1 MKTLRKIFIVL
12 LEVVLVCLM
21 VVFILSFS
29 VRDAV
34 VKQMKNVTVENV
46 REEIISDVN
55 SNANIS
61 DESFNDIVNNTE
73 ADALIRKYIDLLISG
88 MAGNNIDSDINID
101 KDVIT
106 FIDNNK
112 DLLKEKLGVS
122 DEQLE
127 GFKKSE
133 NLKKANDYF
142 KEKVQEG
149 NESNKSVVTTFRI
162 YNNLISDSLR
172 IILVISIVVLIVIIG
187 ILKNSLL
194 SLIKIVG
201 IDLVITAILSIIVV
215 AILNFIIIS
224 VADLAIT
231 VNYSYGLIYG
241 IVALVIGIIMI
252 VSSNIYKKKMS

>member
-21 VVFILSFS
+21 VVFMLSFS

-34 VKQMKNVTVENV
+34 VKQMKNVTIKNV
-46 REEIISDVN
+46 REEIISDVD
-55 SNANIS
+55 SNIN
-61 DESFNDIVNNTE
+61 DESFNELVNNTE
-73 ADALIRKYIDLLISG
+73 ADALIQKYIDLLISG

-101 KDVIT
+101 EDVIT

-112 DLLKEKLGVS
+112 ELLKEKLGVS

-127 GFKKSE
+127 EFKKSE

-172 IILVISIVVLIVIIG
+172 IILAISIIVLIVIIG

-194 SLIKIVG
+194 SLIKVVG
-201 IDLVITAILSIIVV
+201 IDLVITAILSILVV
-215 AILNFIIIS
+215 TVLNFIIIS

-241 IVALVIGIIMI
+241 VVALVIGIIMI

>member
-46 REEIISDVN
+46 REEIISDVD
-55 SNANIS
+55 SNIN
-61 DESFNDIVNNTE
+61 DESFNELVNNTE
-73 ADALIRKYIDLLISG
+73 ADALIQKYIDLLISG

-101 KDVIT
+101 EDVIT

-127 GFKKSE
+127 EFKKSE

-172 IILVISIVVLIVIIG
+172 IILAISIIVLIVIIG

-194 SLIKIVG
+194 SLIKVVG
-201 IDLVITAILSIIVV
+201 IDLVITAILSILIVTV
-215 AILNFIIIS
+215 LNFIIIS

-241 IVALVIGIIMI
+241 VVALVIGIIMI

>member
-46 REEIISDVN
+46 REEIISDVD
-55 SNANIS
+55 SNIN
-61 DESFNDIVNNTE
+61 DESFNELVNNTE
-73 ADALIRKYIDLLISG
+73 ADALIQKYIDLLISG

-101 KDVIT
+101 EDVIT

-112 DLLKEKLGVS
+112 ELLKEKLGVS

-127 GFKKSE
+127 EFKKSE

-172 IILVISIVVLIVIIG
+172 IILAISIIVLIVIIG

-194 SLIKIVG
+194 SLIKVVG
-201 IDLVITAILSIIVV
+201 IDLVITAILSILVV
-215 AILNFIIIS
+215 TVLNFIIIS

>member
-46 REEIISDVN
+46 KEEIISDVD
-55 SNANIS
+55 SNIN
-61 DESFNDIVNNTE
+61 DESFNELVNNTE
-73 ADALIRKYIDLLISG
+73 ADALIQKYIDLLISG

-101 KDVIT
+101 EDVIT

-112 DLLKEKLGVS
+112 ELLKEKLGVS

-127 GFKKSE
+127 EFKKSE

-172 IILVISIVVLIVIIG
+172 IILAISIIVLIVIIG

-201 IDLVITAILSIIVV
+201 IDLVITAILSILIVT
-215 AILNFIIIS
+215 ILNFIIIS

-252 VSSNIYKKKMS
+252 VSSNIYKKMMS

>member
-21 VVFILSFS
+21 VVFILFFS

-34 VKQMKNVTVENV
+34 VKQMKNVTIENV
-46 REEIISDVN
+46 REEIISDVD
-55 SNANIS
+55 SNINE
-61 DESFNDIVNNTE
+61 ESFNELVNNTE
-73 ADALIRKYIDLLISG
+73 ADALIQKYIDLLISG

-101 KDVIT
+101 EDVIT

-112 DLLKEKLGVS
+112 ELLKEKLGVS

-127 GFKKSE
+127 EFKKSE

-172 IILVISIVVLIVIIG
+172 IILAISIIVLIVIIG

-194 SLIKIVG
+194 SLIKVVG
-201 IDLVITAILSIIVV
+201 IDLVITAILSILIVT
-215 AILNFIIIS
+215 ILNFIIIS

-252 VSSNIYKKKMS
+252 VSSNIYKKMMS

>member
-46 REEIISDVN
+46 REEIISDVD
-55 SNANIS
+55 SNIN
-61 DESFNDIVNNTE
+61 DESFNELVNNTE
-73 ADALIRKYIDLLISG
+73 ADALIQKYIDLLISG

-101 KDVIT
+101 EDVIT

-112 DLLKEKLGVS
+112 ELLKEKLGVS

-127 GFKKSE
+127 EFKKSE

-172 IILVISIVVLIVIIG
+172 IILTISIIVLIVIIG

-194 SLIKIVG
+194 SLIKVVG
-201 IDLVITAILSIIVV
+201 IDLVITAILSILIVT
-215 AILNFIIIS
+215 ILNFIIIS

-241 IVALVIGIIMI
+241 VVALVIGIIMI
-252 VSSNIYKKKMS
+252 VSSNIYKKKLS

>member
-46 REEIISDVN
+46 REEIISDVD
-55 SNANIS
+55 SNIN
-61 DESFNDIVNNTE
+61 DESFNELVNNTE
-73 ADALIRKYIDLLISG
+73 ADALIQKYIDLLISG

-101 KDVIT
+101 EDVIT

-112 DLLKEKLGVS
+112 ELLKEKLGVS

-127 GFKKSE
+127 EFKKSE

-172 IILVISIVVLIVIIG
+172 IILAISIIVLIVIIG

-194 SLIKIVG
+194 SLIKVVG
-201 IDLVITAILSIIVV
+201 IDLVITAILSILIVT
-215 AILNFIIIS
+215 ILNFIIIS

-241 IVALVIGIIMI
+241 VVALVIGIIMI
-252 VSSNIYKKKMS
+252 VSSNIYKKMMS

>member
-29 VRDAV
+29 VCDAV

-46 REEIISDVN
+46 REEIISDVD
-55 SNANIS
+55 SNIN
-61 DESFNDIVNNTE
+61 DESFNELVNNTE
-73 ADALIRKYIDLLISG
+73 ADALIQKYIDLLISG

-101 KDVIT
+101 EDVIT

-127 GFKKSE
+127 EFKKSE

-172 IILVISIVVLIVIIG
+172 IILAISIIVLIVIIG

-194 SLIKIVG
+194 SLIKVVG
-201 IDLVITAILSIIVV
+201 IDLVITAILSILIVTV
-215 AILNFIIIS
+215 LNFIIIS

-252 VSSNIYKKKMS
+252 VSSNIYKKMMS

>member
-34 VKQMKNVTVENV
+34 VKQMKNVTIENV
-46 REEIISDVN
+46 REEIISDVD
-55 SNANIS
+55 SNINE
-61 DESFNDIVNNTE
+61 ESFNELVNNTE
-73 ADALIRKYIDLLISG
+73 ADTLIQKYIDLLISG

-101 KDVIT
+101 EDVIT

-127 GFKKSE
+127 EFKKSE

-252 VSSNIYKKKMS
+252 VSSNIYKKMMS

>member
-46 REEIISDVN
+46 REEIISDVD
-55 SNANIS
+55 SNIN
-61 DESFNDIVNNTE
+61 DESFNELVNNTE
-73 ADALIRKYIDLLISG
+73 ADALIQKYIDLLISG

-101 KDVIT
+101 EDVIT

-112 DLLKEKLGVS
+112 ELLKEKLGVS

-127 GFKKSE
+127 EFKKSE

-172 IILVISIVVLIVIIG
+172 IILAISIIVLIVIIG

-194 SLIKIVG
+194 SLIKVVG
-201 IDLVITAILSIIVV
+201 IDLVITAILSILIVT
-215 AILNFIIIS
+215 ILNFIIIS

-252 VSSNIYKKKMS
+252 VSSNLYKKKMS

>member
-34 VKQMKNVTVENV
+34 VKQMKNVTIENV
-46 REEIISDVN
+46 REEIISDVD
-55 SNANIS
+55 SNINE
-61 DESFNDIVNNTE
+61 ESFNELVNNTE
-73 ADALIRKYIDLLISG
+73 ADALIQKYIDLLISG

-112 DLLKEKLGVS
+112 ELLKEKLGVS

-127 GFKKSE
+127 EFKKSE

-172 IILVISIVVLIVIIG
+172 IILAISIIVLIVIIG

-194 SLIKIVG
+194 SLIKVVG
-201 IDLVITAILSIIVV
+201 IDLVITAILSILIVTV
-215 AILNFIIIS
+215 LNFIIIS

-252 VSSNIYKKKMS
+252 VSSNIYKKMMS

>member
-46 REEIISDVN
+46 REEIISDVD
-55 SNANIS
+55 SNINE
-61 DESFNDIVNNTE
+61 ESFNELVNNTE
-73 ADALIRKYIDLLISG
+73 ADALIQKYIDLLISG

-101 KDVIT
+101 EDVIT

-112 DLLKEKLGVS
+112 ELLKEKLGVS

-127 GFKKSE
+127 EFKKSE

-149 NESNKSVVTTFRI
+149 NESNKGVVTTFRI

-172 IILVISIVVLIVIIG
+172 IILAISIIVLIVIIG

-194 SLIKIVG
+194 SLIKVVG
-201 IDLVITAILSIIVV
+201 IDLVITAILSILIVT
-215 AILNFIIIS
+215 ILNFIIIS

-252 VSSNIYKKKMS
+252 VSSNIYKKMMS

>member
-46 REEIISDVN
+46 REEIISDVD
-55 SNANIS
+55 SNIN
-61 DESFNDIVNNTE
+61 DESFNELVNNTE
-73 ADALIRKYIDLLISG
+73 ADALIQKYIDLLISG

-112 DLLKEKLGVS
+112 ELLKEKLGVS

-127 GFKKSE
+127 EFKKSE

-172 IILVISIVVLIVIIG
+172 IILAISIIVLIVIIG

-194 SLIKIVG
+194 SLIKVVG
-201 IDLVITAILSIIVV
+201 IDLVITAILSILIVTV
-215 AILNFIIIS
+215 LNFIIIS

-241 IVALVIGIIMI
+241 VVALVIGIIMI

>member
-46 REEIISDVN
+46 REEIISDVD
-55 SNANIS
+55 SNIN
-61 DESFNDIVNNTE
+61 DESFNELVNNTE
-73 ADALIRKYIDLLISG
+73 ADALIQKYIDLLISG

-101 KDVIT
+101 EDVIT

-112 DLLKEKLGVS
+112 ELLKEKLGVS

-127 GFKKSE
+127 EFKKSE

-172 IILVISIVVLIVIIG
+172 IILAISIIVLIVIIG

-194 SLIKIVG
+194 SLIKVVG
-201 IDLVITAILSIIVV
+201 IDLVITAILSILIVT
-215 AILNFIIIS
+215 ILNFIIIS

-252 VSSNIYKKKMS
+252 VSSNIYKKMMS

>member
-34 VKQMKNVTVENV
+34 VKQMKNVTIENV
-46 REEIISDVN
+46 REEIISDVD
-55 SNANIS
+55 SNINE
-61 DESFNDIVNNTE
+61 ESFNELVNNTE
-73 ADALIRKYIDLLISG
+73 ADTLIQKYIDLLISG

-101 KDVIT
+101 EDVIT

-127 GFKKSE
+127 EFKKSE

-172 IILVISIVVLIVIIG
+172 IILAISIIVLIVIIG

-194 SLIKIVG
+194 SLIKVVG
-201 IDLVITAILSIIVV
+201 IDLVITAILSILIVT
-215 AILNFIIIS
+215 ILNFIIIS

-252 VSSNIYKKKMS
+252 VSSNIYKKMMS

>member
-46 REEIISDVN
+46 KEEIISDVD
-55 SNANIS
+55 SNIN
-61 DESFNDIVNNTE
+61 DESFNELVNNTE
-73 ADALIRKYIDLLISG
+73 ADALIQKYIDLLISG

-101 KDVIT
+101 EDVIT

-112 DLLKEKLGVS
+112 ELLKEKLGVS

-127 GFKKSE
+127 EFKKSE

-172 IILVISIVVLIVIIG
+172 IILAISIIVLIVIIG

-194 SLIKIVG
+194 SLIKVVG
-201 IDLVITAILSIIVV
+201 IDLVITAILSILIVT
-215 AILNFIIIS
+215 ILNFIIIS

-241 IVALVIGIIMI
+241 VVALVIGIIMI

>member
-46 REEIISDVN
+46 REEIISDVD
-55 SNANIS
+55 SNIN
-61 DESFNDIVNNTE
+61 DESFNELVNNTE
-73 ADALIRKYIDLLISG
+73 ADALIQKYIDLLISG

-112 DLLKEKLGVS
+112 ELLKEKLGVG

-127 GFKKSE
+127 EFKKSE

-172 IILVISIVVLIVIIG
+172 IILAISIIVLIVIIG

-194 SLIKIVG
+194 SLIKVVG
-201 IDLVITAILSIIVV
+201 IDLVITAILSILIVTV
-215 AILNFIIIS
+215 LNFIIIS

-252 VSSNIYKKKMS
+252 VSSNIYKKMMS

>member
-46 REEIISDVN
+46 REEIISDVD
-55 SNANIS
+55 SNIN
-61 DESFNDIVNNTE
+61 DESFNELVNNTE
-73 ADALIRKYIDLLISG
+73 ADALIQKYIDLLISG

-127 GFKKSE
+127 EFKKSE

-172 IILVISIVVLIVIIG
+172 IILAISIIVLIVIIG

-194 SLIKIVG
+194 SLIKVVG
-201 IDLVITAILSIIVV
+201 IDLVITAILSILIVT
-215 AILNFIIIS
+215 ILNFIIIS

-252 VSSNIYKKKMS
+252 VSSNIYKKMMS

>member
-46 REEIISDVN
+46 REEIISDVD
-55 SNANIS
+55 SNIN
-61 DESFNDIVNNTE
+61 DESFNELVNNTE
-73 ADALIRKYIDLLISG
+73 ADALIQKYIDLLISG

-101 KDVIT
+101 EDVIT

-127 GFKKSE
+127 EFKKSE

-172 IILVISIVVLIVIIG
+172 IILAISIIVLIVIIG

-194 SLIKIVG
+194 SLIKMVG
-201 IDLVITAILSIIVV
+201 IDLVITAILSILIVTV
-215 AILNFIIIS
+215 LNFIIIS

-252 VSSNIYKKKMS
+252 VSSNIYKKMMS

>member
-46 REEIISDVN
+46 KEEIISDVD
-55 SNANIS
+55 SNIN
-61 DESFNDIVNNTE
+61 DESFNELVNNTE
-73 ADALIRKYIDLLISG
+73 ADALIQKYIDLLISG

-101 KDVIT
+101 EDVIT

-112 DLLKEKLGVS
+112 ELLKEKLGVS

-127 GFKKSE
+127 EFKKSE

-172 IILVISIVVLIVIIG
+172 IILAISIIVLIVIIG

-194 SLIKIVG
+194 SLIKVVG
-201 IDLVITAILSIIVV
+201 IDLVITAILSILIVT
-215 AILNFIIIS
+215 ILNFIIIS

-241 IVALVIGIIMI
+241 VVALVIGIIMI
-252 VSSNIYKKKMS
+252 VSSNIYKKMMS

>member
-46 REEIISDVN
+46 REEIISDVD
-55 SNANIS
+55 SNINE
-61 DESFNDIVNNTE
+61 ESFNELVNNTE
-73 ADALIRKYIDLLISG
+73 ADALIQKYIDLLISG

-101 KDVIT
+101 EDVIT

-127 GFKKSE
+127 EFKKSE

-172 IILVISIVVLIVIIG
+172 IILAISIIVLIVIIG

-194 SLIKIVG
+194 SLIKVVG
-201 IDLVITAILSIIVV
+201 IDLVITAILSILVV
-215 AILNFIIIS
+215 TVLNFIIIS

-252 VSSNIYKKKMS
+252 VSSNIYKKMMS

>member
-12 LEVVLVCLM
+12 LEIVLVCLM

-46 REEIISDVN
+46 REEIISDVD
-55 SNANIS
+55 SNIN
-61 DESFNDIVNNTE
+61 DESFNELVNNTE
-73 ADALIRKYIDLLISG
+73 ADALIQKYIDLLISG

-101 KDVIT
+101 EDVIT

-127 GFKKSE
+127 EFKKSE

-172 IILVISIVVLIVIIG
+172 IILAISIIVLIVIIG

-194 SLIKIVG
+194 SLIKVVG
-201 IDLVITAILSIIVV
+201 IDLVITAILSILIVTV
-215 AILNFIIIS
+215 LNFIIIS
-224 VADLAIT
+224 AADLAIT

-241 IVALVIGIIMI
+241 VVALVIGIIMI

>member
-34 VKQMKNVTVENV
+34 VKQMKNVTIENV
-46 REEIISDVN
+46 REEIISDVD
-55 SNANIS
+55 SNINE
-61 DESFNDIVNNTE
+61 ESFNELVNNTE
-73 ADALIRKYIDLLISG
+73 ADTLIQKYIDLLISG

-101 KDVIT
+101 EDVIT

-127 GFKKSE
+127 EFKKSE

-172 IILVISIVVLIVIIG
+172 IILAISIIVLIVIIG

-194 SLIKIVG
+194 SLIKVVG
-201 IDLVITAILSIIVV
+201 IDLVITAILSILIVTV
-215 AILNFIIIS
+215 LNFIIIS

-252 VSSNIYKKKMS
+252 VSSNIYKKMMS

>member
-12 LEVVLVCLM
+12 LEIVLVCLM

-34 VKQMKNVTVENV
+34 IKQMKNVTVENV
-46 REEIISDVN
+46 REEIISDVD
-55 SNANIS
+55 SNIN
-61 DESFNDIVNNTE
+61 DESFNELVNNTE
-73 ADALIRKYIDLLISG
+73 ADALIQKYIDLLISG

-101 KDVIT
+101 EDVIT

-112 DLLKEKLGVS
+112 ELLKEKLGVS

-127 GFKKSE
+127 EFKKSE

-172 IILVISIVVLIVIIG
+172 IILAISIIVLIVIIG

-201 IDLVITAILSIIVV
+201 IDLVITAILSILIVT
-215 AILNFIIIS
+215 ILNFIIIS

-252 VSSNIYKKKMS
+252 VSSNIYKKMMS

>member
-1 MKTLRKIFIVL
+1 METLRKIFIVL

-46 REEIISDVN
+46 REEIISDVD
-55 SNANIS
+55 SNINE
-61 DESFNDIVNNTE
+61 ESFNELVNNTE
-73 ADALIRKYIDLLISG
+73 ADALIQKYIDLLISG

-101 KDVIT
+101 EDVIT

-127 GFKKSE
+127 EFKKSE
-133 NLKKANDYF
+133 SLKKANDYF

-172 IILVISIVVLIVIIG
+172 IILAISIIVLIVIIG

-194 SLIKIVG
+194 SLIKVVG
-201 IDLVITAILSIIVV
+201 IDLVITAILSILIVTV
-215 AILNFIIIS
+215 LNFIIIS

-241 IVALVIGIIMI
+241 VVALVIGIIMI

>member
-46 REEIISDVN
+46 REEIISDVD
-55 SNANIS
+55 SNIN
-61 DESFNDIVNNTE
+61 DESFNELVNNTE
-73 ADALIRKYIDLLISG
+73 ADALIQRYIDLLISG

-101 KDVIT
+101 EDVIT

-127 GFKKSE
+127 EFKKSE

-172 IILVISIVVLIVIIG
+172 IILAISIIVLIVIIG

-194 SLIKIVG
+194 SLIKVVG
-201 IDLVITAILSIIVV
+201 IDLVITAILSILIVT
-215 AILNFIIIS
+215 ILNFIIIS

-241 IVALVIGIIMI
+241 VVALVIGIIMI

>member
-29 VRDAV
+29 IRDVV

-46 REEIISDVN
+46 REEIISDVD
-55 SNANIS
+55 SNINE
-61 DESFNDIVNNTE
+61 ESFNELVNNTE
-73 ADALIRKYIDLLISG
+73 ADALIQKYIDLLISG

-101 KDVIT
+101 EDVIT

-127 GFKKSE
+127 EFKKSE

-172 IILVISIVVLIVIIG
+172 IILAISIIVLIVIIG

-252 VSSNIYKKKMS
+252 VSSNIYKKMMS

>member
-46 REEIISDVN
+46 REEIISDVD
-55 SNANIS
+55 SNIN
-61 DESFNDIVNNTE
+61 DESFNELVNNTE
-73 ADALIRKYIDLLISG
+73 ADALIQKYIDLLISG
-88 MAGNNIDSDINID
+88 MSGNNIDSDINID
-101 KDVIT
+101 EDVIT

-112 DLLKEKLGVS
+112 ELLKEKLGVS

-127 GFKKSE
+127 EFKKSE

-172 IILVISIVVLIVIIG
+172 IILAISIIVLIVIIG

-194 SLIKIVG
+194 SLIKMVG
-201 IDLVITAILSIIVV
+201 IDLVITAILSILIVT
-215 AILNFIIIS
+215 ILNFIIIS

-252 VSSNIYKKKMS
+252 VSSNIYKKMMS

>member
-46 REEIISDVN
+46 REEIISDVD
-55 SNANIS
+55 SNIN
-61 DESFNDIVNNTE
+61 DESFNELVNNTE
-73 ADALIRKYIDLLISG
+73 ADALIQKYIDLLISG

-101 KDVIT
+101 EDVIT

-127 GFKKSE
+127 EFKKSE

-172 IILVISIVVLIVIIG
+172 IILAISIIVLIVIIG

-194 SLIKIVG
+194 SLIKVVG
-201 IDLVITAILSIIVV
+201 IDLVITAILSILVV
-215 AILNFIIIS
+215 TVLNFIIIS

-241 IVALVIGIIMI
+241 VVALVIGIIMI
-252 VSSNIYKKKMS
+252 VSSNIYKKMMS

>member
-46 REEIISDVN
+46 REEIISDVD
-55 SNANIS
+55 SNIN
-61 DESFNDIVNNTE
+61 DESFNELVNNTE
-73 ADALIRKYIDLLISG
+73 ADALIQKYIDLLISG

-101 KDVIT
+101 EDVIT

-112 DLLKEKLGVS
+112 ELLKEKLGVS

-127 GFKKSE
+127 EFKKSE

-172 IILVISIVVLIVIIG
+172 IILAISIIVLIVIIG

-194 SLIKIVG
+194 SLIKVVG
-201 IDLVITAILSIIVV
+201 IDLVITAILSILIVT
-215 AILNFIIIS
+215 ILNFIIIS
-224 VADLAIT
+224 VANLAIT

-241 IVALVIGIIMI
+241 VVALVIGIIMI

>member
-12 LEVVLVCLM
+12 LEIVLVCLM

-46 REEIISDVN
+46 REEIISDVD
-55 SNANIS
+55 SNIN
-61 DESFNDIVNNTE
+61 DESFNELVNNTE
-73 ADALIRKYIDLLISG
+73 ADALIQKYIDLLISG

-101 KDVIT
+101 EDVIT

-127 GFKKSE
+127 EFKKSE

-142 KEKVQEG
+142 KEKVHEG

-172 IILVISIVVLIVIIG
+172 IILAISIIVLIVIIG

-194 SLIKIVG
+194 SLIKVVG
-201 IDLVITAILSIIVV
+201 IDLVITAILSILIVTV
-215 AILNFIIIS
+215 LNFIIIS

-241 IVALVIGIIMI
+241 VVALVIGIIMI
-252 VSSNIYKKKMS
+252 VSSNIYKKKLS

>member
-46 REEIISDVN
+46 REEIISDVD
-55 SNANIS
+55 SNIN
-61 DESFNDIVNNTE
+61 DESFNELVNNTE
-73 ADALIRKYIDLLISG
+73 ADALIQKYIDLLISG

-101 KDVIT
+101 EDVIT

-127 GFKKSE
+127 EFKKSE

-172 IILVISIVVLIVIIG
+172 IILAISIIVLIVIIG

-194 SLIKIVG
+194 SLIKVVG
-201 IDLVITAILSIIVV
+201 IDLVITAILSILIVT
-215 AILNFIIIS
+215 ILNFIIIS

-241 IVALVIGIIMI
+241 VVALVIGIIMI
-252 VSSNIYKKKMS
+252 VSSNIYKKMMS

>member
-46 REEIISDVN
+46 REEIISDVD
-55 SNANIS
+55 SNIN
-61 DESFNDIVNNTE
+61 DESFNELVNNTE
-73 ADALIRKYIDLLISG
+73 ADALIQKYIDLLISG

-101 KDVIT
+101 EDVIT

-127 GFKKSE
+127 EFKKSE

-172 IILVISIVVLIVIIG
+172 IILAISIIVLIVIIG

-194 SLIKIVG
+194 SLIKVVG
-201 IDLVITAILSIIVV
+201 IDLVITAILSILIVT
-215 AILNFIIIS
+215 ILNFIIIS

>member
-46 REEIISDVN
+46 REEIISDVD
-55 SNANIS
+55 SNIN
-61 DESFNDIVNNTE
+61 DESFNELVNNTE
-73 ADALIRKYIDLLISG
+73 ADALIQKYIDLLISG

-101 KDVIT
+101 EDVIT

-127 GFKKSE
+127 EFKKSE
-133 NLKKANDYF
+133 SLKKANDYF

-172 IILVISIVVLIVIIG
+172 IILAISIIVLIVIIG

-194 SLIKIVG
+194 SLIKVVG
-201 IDLVITAILSIIVV
+201 IDLVITAILSILVV
-215 AILNFIIIS
+215 TVLNFIIIS

-241 IVALVIGIIMI
+241 VVALVIGIIMI

>member
-46 REEIISDVN
+46 REEIISDVD
-55 SNANIS
+55 SNIN
-61 DESFNDIVNNTE
+61 DESFNELVNNTE
-73 ADALIRKYIDLLISG
+73 ADALIQKYIDLLISG

-101 KDVIT
+101 EDVIT

-112 DLLKEKLGVS
+112 ELLKEKLGVS

-127 GFKKSE
+127 EFKKSE

-172 IILVISIVVLIVIIG
+172 IILAISIIVLIVIIG

-201 IDLVITAILSIIVV
+201 IDLVITAILSILIVT
-215 AILNFIIIS
+215 ILNFIIIS

-241 IVALVIGIIMI
+241 VVALVIGIIMI
-252 VSSNIYKKKMS
+252 VSSNIYKKMMS

>member
-46 REEIISDVN
+46 REEIISDVD
-55 SNANIS
+55 SNIN
-61 DESFNDIVNNTE
+61 DESFNELVNNTE
-73 ADALIRKYIDLLISG
+73 ADALIQKYIDLLISG

-101 KDVIT
+101 EDVIT

-112 DLLKEKLGVS
+112 ELLKEKLGVS

-127 GFKKSE
+127 EFKKSE

-142 KEKVQEG
+142 KEKVQDG

-172 IILVISIVVLIVIIG
+172 IILAISIIVLIVIIG

-194 SLIKIVG
+194 SLIKVVG
-201 IDLVITAILSIIVV
+201 IDLVITAILSILIVTV
-215 AILNFIIIS
+215 LNFIIIS

-241 IVALVIGIIMI
+241 VVALVIGIIMI

>member
-34 VKQMKNVTVENV
+34 VKQMKNVTIENV
-46 REEIISDVN
+46 REEIISDVD
-55 SNANIS
+55 SNINE
-61 DESFNDIVNNTE
+61 ESFNELVNNTE
-73 ADALIRKYIDLLISG
+73 ADALIQKYIDLLISG

-101 KDVIT
+101 EDVIT

-127 GFKKSE
+127 EFKKSE

-172 IILVISIVVLIVIIG
+172 IILAISIIVLIVIIG

-194 SLIKIVG
+194 SLIKVVG
-201 IDLVITAILSIIVV
+201 IDLVITAILSILIVTV
-215 AILNFIIIS
+215 LNFIIIS

-252 VSSNIYKKKMS
+252 VSSNIYKKMMS

>member
-46 REEIISDVN
+46 REEIISDVD
-55 SNANIS
+55 SNIN
-61 DESFNDIVNNTE
+61 DESFNELVNNTE
-73 ADALIRKYIDLLISG
+73 ADALIQKYIDLLISG

-112 DLLKEKLGVS
+112 ELLKEKLGVS

-127 GFKKSE
+127 EFKKSE

-172 IILVISIVVLIVIIG
+172 IILAISIIVLIVIIG

-194 SLIKIVG
+194 SLIKVVG
-201 IDLVITAILSIIVV
+201 IDLVITAILSILIVT
-215 AILNFIIIS
+215 ILNFIIIS

-252 VSSNIYKKKMS
+252 VSSNLYKKMMS

>member
-34 VKQMKNVTVENV
+34 VKQMKNVTIENV
-46 REEIISDVN
+46 REEIISDVD
-55 SNANIS
+55 SNINE
-61 DESFNDIVNNTE
+61 ESFNELVNNTE
-73 ADALIRKYIDLLISG
+73 ADTLIQKYIDLLISG

-101 KDVIT
+101 EDVIT

-127 GFKKSE
+127 EFKKSE

-162 YNNLISDSLR
+162 YNNLISNSLR
-172 IILVISIVVLIVIIG
+172 IILVISIVVLMVIIG

-201 IDLVITAILSIIVV
+201 IDLVITAILSILIVTV
-215 AILNFIIIS
+215 LNFIIIS

-231 VNYSYGLIYG
+231 VSYSYGLIYG

-252 VSSNIYKKKMS
+252 VSSNIYKKMMS

>member
-46 REEIISDVN
+46 REEIISDVD
-55 SNANIS
+55 SNIN
-61 DESFNDIVNNTE
+61 DESFNELVNNTE
-73 ADALIRKYIDLLISG
+73 ADALIQKYIDLLISG

-101 KDVIT
+101 EDVIT

-112 DLLKEKLGVS
+112 ELLKEKLGVS

-127 GFKKSE
+127 EFKKSE

-172 IILVISIVVLIVIIG
+172 IILAISIIVLIVIIG

-194 SLIKIVG
+194 SLIKVVG
-201 IDLVITAILSIIVV
+201 IDLVITAILSILIVT
-215 AILNFIIIS
+215 ILNFIIIS

-252 VSSNIYKKKMS
+252 VSSSIYKKMMS